1 MLLDIPGWVARDS
14 QGNPLVV
21 QSVPPVVDLIDPLTP
36 PGAQPAGITA
46 GALVFSDE
54 FQAGS
59 LNTQKW
65 IPFYPDTDFWN
76 TTVPG
81 GHLSNTDE
89 PQGYDISGISF
100 DEDGMVFTLRQEE
113 TVPGLDYTSG
123 MVCSYPSFN
132 PVYGAFEA
140 RMLLSDTQDAWP
152 AFWMMPTAQV
162 RYPEYDIVENDG
174 KASFNLQTYHTIHTS
189 GGVSSDNHDYEQD
202 VGSQWHTFG
211 FLWEPGRLR
220 WYVDGEVV
228 KDMTFASAAAMYLIC
243 NLAGQKESTPQV
255 PASIHVDYIRAW
267 EVT

>member
-1 MLLDIPGWVARDS
+1 MLHIPGWVARDY
-14 QGNPLVV
+14 QGNELVLRDV
-21 QSVPPVVDLIDPLTP
+21 APTVDLVDPLTP
-36 PGAQPAGITA
+36 PGAVPAGITA

-54 FQAGS
+54 FQVGA
-59 LNTQKW
+59 LNTEKW

-100 DEDGMVFTLRQEE
+100 DSDGMVFTLREEE
-113 TVPGLDYTSG
+113 TVPGLAYTSG
-123 MVCSYPSFN
+123 MVCSFPSFN
-132 PVYGAFEA
+132 PVHGAFEA
-140 RMLLSDTQDAWP
+140 RMRLSDTDGAWP

-162 RYPEYDIVENDG
+162 RYPEIDIVENDG
-174 KASFNLQTYHTIHTS
+174 KAAFNLQTYHTLHTS
-189 GGVSSDNHDYEQD
+189 GGMSSDNHDYAQD

-211 FLWEPGRLR
+211 CLWEPNRIR

-228 KDMTFASAAAMYLIC
+228 KDSSFATSAPMYLIC

-255 PASIHVDYIRAW
+255 PASVHVDYIRAW
-267 EVT
+267 EVI